1 MPSLSFLSYFNCC
14 NQFLDSLL
22 PLYCVAKQTWWILV
36 KSNFPPT
43 LSCIFFKF
51 NILCWFLLFLPSS
64 WWWVAHS
71 IYVALPISM
80 YFCCCYL
87 FHAILPLNII
97 LFISSHIAFKY
108 ILVHIS
114 IWDLFPDL
122 HSPSLLGYCAG
133 YSPKD
138 SQHKTCYLKL
148 YSLILVMRL

>member
-71 IYVALPISM
+71 IYAALPISM

-122 HSPSLLGYCAG
+122 HVQRSTHHL
-133 YSPKD
+133 
-138 SQHKTCYLKL
+138 YLD
-148 YSLILVMRL
+148 IVLVIHLRTLSTKPAIWNFTH